1 MLYKCYT
8 HDLVQWSCDMHHDS
22 INNHMMYQQ
31 MVTSH
36 DSNSDVY
43 FTLMLPLYLV
53 ASDCAGG
60 VLEDLSQ
67 ACNQL

>member
-1 MLYKCYT
+1 MTPSNGEYFTNGYT
-8 HDLVQWSCDMHHDS
+8 HDV
-22 INNHMMYQQ
+22 YQQ

-53 ASDCAGG
+53 A
-60 VLEDLSQ
+60 
-67 ACNQL
+67 